1 MTDPA
6 LDDAQTLHG
15 LLEAVAASGP
25 DRLALLDLE
34 SRVTFG
40 DLWNRSGRLAALFLE
55 KGVGRADVVVVA
67 LPRSI
72 DTVVGCFAILRA
84 GAVFLP
90 IDLRVPTARNRKLVD
105 AARAK
110 WALISGSTPP
120 ECVDHIKTI
129 QVAAPS
135 SATSP
140 PHIVVQ
146 GRDDA
151 CLIFTSGSTG
161 EAKGVRLSH
170 ASLVCRSAVE
180 RRTYDFTS
188 ADVHLLRTSPAF
200 VGMPVALT
208 ILASGVTL
216 AVASNEIGDQAEG
229 LVGLMAALGV
239 TSAYLSP
246 RLIEAFLEQPDLPAS
261 VRSLRVIRSAGE
273 ALPPAVA
280 SRFRA
285 TLPHT
290 RLVDGYGT
298 TETSGVIASAD
309 VAGPMA
315 SGGDA
320 SGSAPLPGVTLR
332 VVGPDGQTATEG
344 EVWVATPML
353 ATGYSGGEPGDDPKF
368 IETAAEGRAPPM
380 RWYRTGDRG
389 RLSPTGR
396 LTVLGRMDLQLNVD
410 GVRVD
415 PKEIE
420 NALRLHESVADAA
433 VRTCPDGAGRS
444 RLVAYVVDRGTPATA
459 AALRTFVSLSLPRTL
474 VPMRFV
480 RLPAIPLTVSGK
492 VDRESL
498 PDPGLSALLSRP
510 PQGPFERPLLEL
522 FRDVLSVPALGVEDD
537 FFDWGGDSLKA
548 VALMMK
554 IDEAMGV
561 RLSAAVLL
569 NAPTVALLAPL
580 VARPNSSEVEPTWLR
595 REGDLPPLICLP
607 GLAGDPMWFMPLLHA
622 LDPRRPILGLSFVG
636 LKPPMSI
643 AAAADKGF
651 EALTSVQ
658 PRGPYLLL
666 GHSLGGVLA
675 FEMARRLQSRSQE
688 VRFVGLIDTFVPAA
702 PRRSPTSRA
711 HRFRRWRNRMFA
723 SMRKRLGPLLTILG
737 ASAPARRSMFI
748 PGLKVAAQS
757 HRIAPCDLS
766 VTLFRANERSVLNDL
781 PGDWG
786 PIALRGVEVI
796 DIPGHHFDLI
806 SGGRAKKLSA
816 RIAEALDRKTT
827 SALRASSSR
836 SSSPDG
842 PDKRR

>member
-6 LDDAQTLHG
+6 FASGQTLHG
-15 LLEAVAASGP
+15 LLEEVAARDP
-25 DRLALLDLE
+25 DRVALLDLE

-40 DLWNRSGRLAALFLE
+40 ELWNRSGRLAALLTE
-55 KGVGRADVVVVA
+55 KGVGRGEVVVVA

-72 DTVVGCFAILRA
+72 ETVVGCFAILRA

-90 IDLRVPTARNRKLVD
+90 IDLRVPAARNRKLVD
-105 AARAK
+105 ASRAK

-120 ECVDHIKTI
+120 DCVDHIQAI
-129 QVAAPS
+129 SVGAQPS
-135 SATSP
+135 DSSP
-140 PHIVVQ
+140 PAIVVQ
-146 GRDDA
+146 GQDDA
-151 CLIFTSGSTG
+151 CLIFTSGSSG
-161 EAKGVRLSH
+161 QAKGVRLSH
-170 ASLVCRSAVE
+170 AALAIRSGVE

-208 ILASGVTL
+208 ILASGVAL
-216 AVASNEIGDQAEG
+216 AVASDDIGDRAEG

-246 RLIEAFLEQPDLPAS
+246 RLIKAFLEQPDLPAS
-261 VRSLRVIRSAGE
+261 VRALRVIRSAGE

-309 VAGPMA
+309 VTGPMA
-315 SGGDA
+315 SEGAA
-320 SGSAPLPGVTLR
+320 SGSAPLPGVSLR
-332 VVGPDGQTATEG
+332 VVGLDGQTATEG

-368 IETAAEGRAPPM
+368 IETAAEGSAPPI

-396 LTVLGRMDLQLNVD
+396 LTVLGRLDLQLNVD
-410 GVRVD
+410 GVRVE

-420 NALRLHESVADAA
+420 DVLRLHESVADAA
-433 VRTCPDGAGRS
+433 VRTSPDATGRG

-459 AALRTFVSLSLPRTL
+459 ATLRTFVSLSLPRTL

-498 PDPGLSALLSRP
+498 PDPGLSVLSGRP
-510 PQGPFERPLLEL
+510 PGNPLEVALLEL
-522 FRDVLSVPALGVEDD
+522 FREGLGVPALGVDDD

-548 VALMMK
+548 VALMMR

-569 NAPTVALLAPL
+569 NAPTVTLLAPL
-580 VARPNSSEVEPTWLR
+580 VARGNATEVEATWLR
-595 REGDLPPLICLP
+595 REGDLPPLVCLP

-636 LKPPMSI
+636 LKPPMAI
-643 AAAADKGF
+643 AAAADQGVL
-651 EALTSVQ
+651 ALQSAQ

-675 FEMARRLQSRSQE
+675 FEMARRLQNQSQD
-688 VRFVGLIDTFVPAA
+688 VRFVGLIDTFVPGA
-702 PRRSPTSRA
+702 PRRNVTSRS
-711 HRFRRWRNRMFA
+711 HRFRRWRNRMFT
-723 SMRKRLGPLLTILG
+723 SMRNRLGPFLSRLG
-737 ASAPARRSMFI
+737 AMAPARRSMFV
-748 PGLKVAAQS
+748 PGLKVAASS
-757 HRIAPCDLS
+757 HRVEPCDLS
-766 VTLFRANERSVLNDL
+766 VTLFRASEKSALNDL
-781 PGDWG
+781 SGDWKRL
-786 PIALRGVEVI
+786 ALRGVEVI

-827 SALRASSSR
+827 
-836 SSSPDG
+836 
-842 PDKRR
+842 